1 MRVTNNMMLG
11 KTIGNINS
19 NKSNVNYLNN
29 QMTTQKKISR
39 PSEDPVVAIRALRLR
54 SSLSEIDQYYDN
66 NIPDAES
73 WLDVTETA
81 LKNMNKIL
89 TDIRSQCVSGS
100 NDSLKAED
108 RSTIYKQLQALR
120 EQVYSEGNSD
130 YAGRTVFTGYRTNS
144 TLTFMEDKDNVTY
157 TINQPFSYEDIEEY
171 RYYSGEVTIPTTSAD
186 VAATDADQIPQANV
200 STFDRIRLSYDQI
213 TGGLTDADGNTLA
226 SPATL
231 SYRQSD
237 GTNVD
242 YNVTVYETREE
253 WEAASAAAAGNTDG
267 DPFYIN
273 GGEAVFIKE
282 TGELVLSED
291 LSDAMKGSYASL
303 DVTYTKTGFTNGE
316 LRPEYYYNCTY
327 RATDGTT
334 TDFKKYEMNDDG
346 TYKLDAKGQR
356 IEINQDINYIIATNQ
371 TLTVNTNASDVFDAN
386 IGRDVDEL
394 LNAVE
399 KAIAANDKVSEIESM
414 MAEEQYS
421 DDESQAK
428 LQLWLDAVQRE
439 ADYADDNMQKLY
451 DTYIGKFDDYMA
463 QVNLALTNNGC
474 KGDRLDM
481 TTNRV
486 ESQQTTLEGLKS
498 TNEDRELSDVIIDYT
513 AAYNAYDAS
522 LQAASYL
529 NKTTLLN
536 YI

>member
-11 KTIGNINS
+11 KTVGNINS
-19 NKSNVNYLNN
+19 NKSKLNYLNN
-29 QMTTQKKISR
+29 QMTTQKKIAR

-73 WLDVTETA
+73 WLEVTETA

-89 TDIRSQCVSGS
+89 TDIRSECVSGS
-100 NDSLKAED
+100 NDPLTADD

-144 TLTFMEDKDNVTY
+144 TLTFMENKEDVTY
-157 TINQPFSYEDIEEY
+157 IINQPFSYEDIEEY
-171 RYYSGEVTIPTTSAD
+171 RYYSGEVTIPTNAAEL
-186 VAATDADQIPQANV
+186 AATVADDIPQTDV
-200 STFDRIRLSYDQI
+200 TTFDRIRLAYDEI
-213 TGGLTDADGNTLA
+213 SDGLTDAAGNALA
-226 SPATL
+226 IPATL
-231 SYRQSD
+231 SYKQSD
-237 GTNVD
+237 GTDVN
-242 YNVTVYETREE
+242 YNVTVYETREA
-253 WEAASAAAAGNTDG
+253 WEAASATATGNTNG
-267 DPFYIN
+267 DAFYIEP
-273 GGEAVFIKE
+273 GQAVFIKE
-282 TGELVLSED
+282 TGELVLSKD
-291 LSDAMKGSYASL
+291 LSSAMKGSYASL
-303 DVTYTKTGFTNGE
+303 DLTYTKRGFDKGE
-316 LRPEYYYNCTY
+316 PRPEYYFNCTY
-327 RATDGTT
+327 RAADGTT
-334 TDFKKYEMNDDG
+334 TDYKKYELNDDG

-356 IEINQDINYIIATNQ
+356 IEVNQDINYIIAINQ

-399 KAIAANDKVSEIESM
+399 KAIAANDKVSEINAM

-421 DDESQAK
+421 DDESQAN
-428 LQLWLDAVQRE
+428 LQLWLDAAQRE

-451 DTYIGKFDDYMA
+451 DSYIGKFDGYMA
-463 QVNLALTNNGC
+463 QINLALTNNGC
-474 KGDRLDM
+474 KGDRLDL
-481 TTNRV
+481 TKNRV
-486 ESQQTTLEGLKS
+486 ENQQTTLEQLKS

-513 AAYNAYDAS
+513 AVYTAYDAS